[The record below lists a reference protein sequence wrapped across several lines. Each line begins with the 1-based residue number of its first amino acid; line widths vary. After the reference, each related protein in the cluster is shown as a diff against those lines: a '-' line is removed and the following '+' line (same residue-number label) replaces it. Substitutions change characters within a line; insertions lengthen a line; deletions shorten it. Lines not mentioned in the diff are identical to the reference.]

1 MIIEISGLP
10 EGQKIK
16 NISVNVK
23 FEDGV
28 AEIKTSTESTESTE
42 SIDDIAQQIIEDNY
56 QASIKGIGE
65 SFDKRVEDMMEEE
78 STTPPSPP
86 PIRLLKEGEAST
98 EPKREPIPI
107 PPEMTDQQF

>member
-28 AEIKTSTESTESTE
+28 TEIKTSSESTESTE
-42 SIDDIAQQIIEDNY
+42 SIDDIVQQIIEDDY
-56 QASIKGIGE
+56 QESIKGIGE
-65 SFDKRVEDMMEEE
+65 DFDKRTKVIMEEE
-78 STTPPSPP
+78 N
-86 PIRLLKEGEAST
+86 A
-98 EPKREPIPI
+98 REPIPI

>member
-16 NISVNVK
+16 NINVEVN

-28 AEIKTSTESTESTE
+28 AEINTSTESTE
-42 SIDDIAQQIIEDNY
+42 SIDDIDDIVQQIIEDDY

-78 STTPPSPP
+78 N
-86 PIRLLKEGEAST
+86 A
-98 EPKREPIPI
+98 REPIPI

>member
-16 NISVNVK
+16 NINVEVN

-28 AEIKTSTESTESTE
+28 AEIKTSTETTEPLN
-42 SIDDIAQQIIEDNY
+42 DISKRIIEDDY
-56 QASIKGIGE
+56 QESIKGIGE

-78 STTPPSPP
+78 N
-86 PIRLLKEGEAST
+86 A
-98 EPKREPIPI
+98 REPIPI

>member
-16 NISVNVK
+16 NINVEVN

-28 AEIKTSTESTESTE
+28 AEINTSTE
-42 SIDDIAQQIIEDNY
+42 SIDDIDDIVQQIIEDDY

-78 STTPPSPP
+78 N
-86 PIRLLKEGEAST
+86 A
-98 EPKREPIPI
+98 REPIPI